1 MKHTNK
7 YLSINAN
14 IFFPVMLLVL
24 SQFSACRQDRPID
37 LTSKSEY
44 ESQLDLN
51 DENYLVFP
59 DQKSFEDA
67 IKYIEENE
75 GSALRTASGISFT
88 QPGNFKSVSSLKRE
102 LINDINNLNRPLR
115 GDATSL
121 RSTDSSSLADLEEM
135 TKEEFDIFKAEE
147 LLLEPAFYELMD
159 TTMRVQI
166 SDTLYVVTEVGTFAS
181 HKNDKHMLYQTISDV
196 RDMAADL
203 PNIRSIIPIQRCEMH
218 EQSESYELRAYSER
232 ECRGLESHRM
242 ALSSLDRGDEYN
254 FGNNVR
260 YVNSFGGVDNP
271 YNDDWTPVQIPTYP
285 SSSYDNIIY
294 PEFHK
299 PYNVTTEKW
308 KNKTWAGKIW
318 SGIVGKD
325 IQRTNYFDRKHRV
338 ALQVYDVNYGF
349 WTNAGIK
356 VKFQE
361 RKKFLGIPYW
371 KNKEAQKIALG
382 FNYLHGVYHQKN
394 PNTIDANAR
403 PLIGTDWKEFSGNIE
418 KINAKFVHRIF
429 SGVNIF
435 KDWSNKI
442 CVIVPKIDLFGFNI
456 VNPKDVEK
464 MLYELPEKELVAFLN
479 SNAKK
484 YVLDP
489 YKKTNFSTPPDP
501 RIAYITYGNS
511 IHDFSTKSYI
521 MGVEEFS
528 NMATK
533 KLTLNF
539 AIGLSFKMNGGAFSL
554 TPFLPTTFDLKSFDL
569 FGAVYYNGEWRG
581 VRMVTE

>member
-1 MKHTNK
+1 MKKKN
-7 YLSINAN
+7 LFI
-14 IFFPVMLLVL
+14 LVL
-24 SQFSACRQDRPID
+24 FATFFCGCSQRQEAPV
-37 LTSKSEY
+37 SEMGSEEIAQNSEA
-44 ESQLDLN
+44 ESQLDFR
-51 DENYLVFP
+51 DENYLVFT
-59 DQKSFEDA
+59 DKKSFEDA

-75 GSALRTASGISFT
+75 GSPLRSASGIPFT
-88 QPGNFKSVSSLKRE
+88 IPDNFKSISSLKRE
-102 LINDINNLNRPLR
+102 LPNDPDSPNRRSSGEVALI
-115 GDATSL
+115 
-121 RSTDSSSLADLEEM
+121 RSTDSSSLSDLEEM
-135 TKEEFDIFKAEE
+135 TKEEFNIFKAEE

-166 SDTLYVVTEVGTFAS
+166 SDTLYVVTEVGTFAC
-181 HKNDKHMLYQTISDV
+181 HKEDKQMLYQTISGV
-196 RDMAADL
+196 REMASDL
-203 PNIRSIIPIQRCEMH
+203 PNIQSVIPIQRREI
-218 EQSESYELRAYSER
+218 YEHSGSQDLVPQLGR
-232 ECRGLESHRM
+232 ENMEFENHRM
-242 ALSSLDRGDEYN
+242 ALSSLDRGDEYI

-260 YVNSFGGVDNP
+260 YINSFGGINNP
-271 YNDDWTPVQIPTYP
+271 YNDGWTPVQEPTNP
-285 SSSYDNIIY
+285 LLSYDNNVY

-299 PYNVTTEKW
+299 PYNVISEKW
-308 KNKTWAGKIW
+308 KNNTWAGKIW

-325 IQRTNYFDRKHRV
+325 ILRTNNFDKKHRV

-349 WTNAGIK
+349 WTNTGIK

-394 PNTIDANAR
+394 PNTIDANAH

-418 KINAKFVHRIF
+418 NINAKFVHRMY

-435 KDWSNKI
+435 KNWSNKI
-442 CVIVPKIDLFGFNI
+442 CVILPKIDLFGFNI

-464 MLYELPEKELVAFLN
+464 MLYELPEKQLVAFLN

-489 YKKTNFSTPPDP
+489 YKKANFPTPPDP

-511 IHDFSTKSYI
+511 IQDFSTKSYI

-539 AIGLSFKMNGGAFSL
+539 AIGLSFKMSGRGFSL
-554 TPFLPTTFDLKSFDL
+554 TPFLPTTFDLKTFDL
-569 FGAVYYNGEWRG
+569 FGAVYYNNEWRG
-581 VRMVTE
+581 VRMITE